1 MEIIFAH
8 SKLNKFFSSLE
19 PTVRAELKKMMEL
32 LAIHGSNLREPDSK
46 SLGNGLFELRI
57 IDQVHVRVIYIFWR
71 DNAVLLHGFVKK
83 TVKMPVKDLRYAKQ
97 MKKRFLDICE

>member
-8 SKLNKFFSSLE
+8 SKLNKFFTSLE
-19 PTVRAELKKMMEL
+19 PTVRAELKKTMEL

-57 IDQVHVRVIYIFWR
+57 IDQVHIRIIYIFWR
-71 DNAVLLHGFVKK
+71 NNAVLLHGFIKKAVKIS
-83 TVKMPVKDLRYAKQ
+83 VKDLRYAKQ
-97 MKKRFLDICE
+97 MKKRFLNICE